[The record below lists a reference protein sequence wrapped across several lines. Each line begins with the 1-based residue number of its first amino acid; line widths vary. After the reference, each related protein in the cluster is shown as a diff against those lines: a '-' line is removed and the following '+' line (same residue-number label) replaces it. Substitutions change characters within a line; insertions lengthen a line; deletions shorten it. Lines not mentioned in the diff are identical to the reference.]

1 MTDMGSTSDP
11 NKNLKEQPV
20 RPELSSPNLFVRLKK
35 FLYGVLDL
43 KHSTDL
49 EATNNLIVE
58 GISMQGHTAWILIF
72 SILIASIGL
81 NVSSTA
87 VVIGAMLI
95 SPLMGPILGIGYAL
109 AINDMDTLKKSLT
122 NLGIM
127 IGLGLITSFVFFS
140 FPIFSEATPELL
152 ARTKPD
158 VRDVLIAF
166 VGGLALIIAISRPTP
181 QFNTVAGVAIA
192 TALMPPLCT
201 AGFGLATG
209 NMKYF
214 GGAMFLFTINSIF
227 IAFATFTIT
236 KYLDFPMKQYLNEV
250 KRRKISRFASALA
263 FAIFSFS
270 IFLFYELWVQN
281 QYMSRAND
289 FLNDLRN
296 EGVNIIRDNKE
307 SIDYENKKIEL
318 YVFGETYSD
327 KDIGRWQKL
336 MEQKRLMDTELKVYQ
351 GQTNMNMQQDVEEIK
366 SLYMSNYKLLS
377 EKEESLVSKDKRIDE
392 LETLLKKHYGAGL
405 LFEQITDEIRI
416 NYTGLEKLG
425 YAKEY
430 VTNFSKVDTLNVF
443 FVKWAG
449 NIKEE
454 DRVQQE
460 QKLKLW
466 MESRLNVRPVEVRRY
481 D

>member
-1 MTDMGSTSDP
+1 MEGDSDQK
-11 NKNLKEQPV
+11 NKLEEEPVKTPLSRRSLYFSLKQFFYEI
-20 RPELSSPNLFVRLKK
+20 
-35 FLYGVLDL
+35 LDL

-58 GISMQGHTAWILIF
+58 GISMKGHTAWILIF

-95 SPLMGPILGIGYAL
+95 SPLMGPILGVGYAL

-127 IGLGLITSFVFFS
+127 ISLGLITSFVFFS
-140 FPIFSEATPELL
+140 FPIFGEATPELL

-227 IAFATFTIT
+227 IAFATFAIT

-250 KRRKISRFASALA
+250 KRRRIAQLVSALA
-263 FAIFSFS
+263 LAIFSFS

-281 QYMSRAND
+281 QYMSRANE

-296 EGVNIIRDNKE
+296 EGVNIIKDNEE
-307 SIDYENKKIEL
+307 SIDYKNNKIEL

-327 KDIGRWQKL
+327 QEIGRWQKL
-336 MEQKRLMDTELKVYQ
+336 MEQKRLLDTELKVFQ

-392 LETLLKKHYGAGL
+392 LENLLKKHYGAGL

-416 NYTGLEKLG
+416 NYSGLEKLG

-454 DRVQQE
+454 DRIHQE

-466 MESRLNVRPVEVRRY
+466 MESRLNVRPVEIRRY

>member
-1 MTDMGSTSDP
+1 
-11 NKNLKEQPV
+11 
-20 RPELSSPNLFVRLKK
+20 
-35 FLYGVLDL
+35 
-43 KHSTDL
+43 
-49 EATNNLIVE
+49 
-58 GISMQGHTAWILIF
+58 
-72 SILIASIGL
+72 
-81 NVSSTA
+81 
-87 VVIGAMLI
+87 
-95 SPLMGPILGIGYAL
+95 
-109 AINDMDTLKKSLT
+109 
-122 NLGIM
+122 
-127 IGLGLITSFVFFS
+127 
-140 FPIFSEATPELL
+140 
-152 ARTKPD
+152 
-158 VRDVLIAF
+158 
-166 VGGLALIIAISRPTP
+166 
-181 QFNTVAGVAIA
+181 
-192 TALMPPLCT
+192 
-201 AGFGLATG
+201 
-209 NMKYF
+209 
-214 GGAMFLFTINSIF
+214 
-227 IAFATFTIT
+227 
-236 KYLDFPMKQYLNEV
+236 
-250 KRRKISRFASALA
+250 
-263 FAIFSFS
+263 
-270 IFLFYELWVQN
+270 
-281 QYMSRAND
+281 MSRAND

-318 YVFGETYSD
+318 YVFGEAYSD

-366 SLYMSNYKLLS
+366 SLYLSNYKLLS

-454 DRVQQE
+454 DRLQHE

-466 MESRLNVRPVEVRRY
+466 MESRLNVRPVEIRRY